1 MRLKMKRRRYI
12 KPAIE
17 RVGLDSSISLVMM
30 TVIPPNPP
38 PRGSD
43 NSGGSSPFAS
53 PFNNRPFN

>member
-1 MRLKMKRRRYI
+1 MKRRRYI